1 VCKPAIALELQ
12 FYESLASD
20 YPQLT
25 GFVPPFV
32 GKVSVELNLST
43 TVGSGGCSSSESP
56 VAESDVIKT
65 HSKSPRIPHPSVS
78 GKKRRL
84 VRSSS
89 GAGASYSAT
98 LWRKERSSS
107 VAHAASASTTATMLD
122 YLVLGDLT
130 RGFRRPCVL
139 DIKMGTRQHGADATP
154 EKAAS
159 HSAKCAATTSLELG
173 LRLCGMQIYDADMD
187 EYLLWDKHWG
197 RRLKAAD
204 IEPALATVG
213 WACERPL
220 MIAITKLTPLTV
232 TDKQYLTCGEEL
244 RWGTLEQLLRKVQ
257 GLRDVVSRTRGLRFW
272 GSSLLLIY
280 EGDCRSEAAE
290 REDVRLIDFAHCQ
303 MSAAL
308 DSPDD
313 GLLLGL
319 ANIARFLQ
327 SLLANQP
334 SSQPSS

>member
-1 VCKPAIALELQ
+1 MCKPAIALELQ

-20 YPQLT
+20 HPQLA

-32 GKVSVELNLST
+32 GKVSVGLNLST
-43 TVGSGGCSSSESP
+43 TAGSSGCPSSESLT
-56 VAESDVIKT
+56 ADSDAFTT
-65 HSKSPRIPHPSVS
+65 HSKLPHIPNPSAF

-89 GAGASYSAT
+89 GAETSYSAT

-107 VAHAASASTTATMLD
+107 AAHAASASTAAAVMLD

-173 LRLCGMQIYDADMD
+173 LRLCGMQVYDADLD

-204 IEPALATVG
+204 IEPALAKVG
-213 WACERPL
+213 
-220 MIAITKLTPLTV
+220 
-232 TDKQYLTCGEEL
+232 
-244 RWGTLEQLLRKVQ
+244 
-257 GLRDVVSRTRGLRFW
+257 
-272 GSSLLLIY
+272 
-280 EGDCRSEAAE
+280 
-290 REDVRLIDFAHCQ
+290 
-303 MSAAL
+303 
-308 DSPDD
+308 
-313 GLLLGL
+313 
-319 ANIARFLQ
+319 
-327 SLLANQP
+327 
-334 SSQPSS
+334 